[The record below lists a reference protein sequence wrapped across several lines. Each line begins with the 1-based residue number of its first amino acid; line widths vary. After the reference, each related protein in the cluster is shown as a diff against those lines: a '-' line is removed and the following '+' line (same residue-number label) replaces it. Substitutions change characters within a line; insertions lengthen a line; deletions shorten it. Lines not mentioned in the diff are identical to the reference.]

1 MFDRKATET
10 RTVSPSL
17 CPAVP
22 WSLLREIVR
31 RYGTPTYAYD
41 IGRVRAQATRLRDV
55 LPPSV
60 EILYSLKANASLG
73 LFGVLAGEGLGAD
86 VASAGELRIAVAAG
100 FPPARI

>member
-1 MFDRKATET
+1 MIDRKATET
-10 RTVSPSL
+10 ETVSPSL

-22 WSLLREIVR
+22 LSPLREIVR

-41 IGRVRAQATRLRDV
+41 IGRVRAQAARLRDV

-73 LFGVLAGEGLGAD
+73 LCGVLASEGLGAD
-86 VASAGELRIAVAAG
+86 VASAGELQIAGAAG
-100 FPPARI
+100 FPSSRI